1 MAETTTATTQKD
13 PAEYEK
19 VSKEYS
25 TASNQKDACEQR
37 IADLEYDKERL
48 QKKYDWVTGLKD
60 AFEPEKKQTKKV
72 PDEDHK
78 WKGSTYTDFVDKVDW
93 VISENEN
100 YYKDSLD
107 YAHDQINNKLTE
119 IENKLLEEKGLLGRL
134 CAKVNTLWNKLQN
147 WWN

>member
-1 MAETTTATTQKD
+1 MAETTTTQKD
-13 PAEYEK
+13 PAEYQK
-19 VSKEYS
+19 VSNEHGAA
-25 TASNQKDACEQR
+25 TRQRDACEQR
-37 IADLEYDKERL
+37 IKDLEYNKERL
-48 QKKYDWVTGLKD
+48 QKKYDWVSDLKE
-60 AFEPEKKQTKKV
+60 AFKPEQKQTKKV

-93 VISENEN
+93 VISENDI

-119 IENKLLEEKGLLGRL
+119 IENKLLEERGLFGRL

-147 WWN
+147 WGN